1 MSSSSND
8 QGRAYEFAWINALC
22 ERLSQIRNVT
32 IVNNSSYHANERSWN
47 LMNEEMQ
54 QLFIRSAYAA
64 VDTILELE
72 PIMVEINDDEVLLE
86 FQRDGAGIEGDVRD
100 IVIKR
105 NDIDWEVGLSIKHNH
120 EAVKHSRLS
129 HRLDFGMEWFGMPCS
144 QQYWNDIEPIFQ
156 MLSQEKNNGTAWS
169 ELPNKEND
177 VYIPL
182 LEAFINEVLRSY
194 HLNPSLPQRMVEY
207 LIGVCD
213 YYKVVSVDSRR
224 MTLVHSFNLHGTL
237 NHPSTQKVSAFEVPI
252 VDLPTE
258 LISIRF
264 KPNSTNTVE
273 MYLNNGWELSF
284 RIHNAST
291 LVEPSLKFDIQFI
304 GMPLS
309 ILNIECRWY

>member
-32 IVNNSSYHANERSWN
+32 IVDNSSYHANERSWN

-105 NDIDWEVGLSIKHNH
+105 NNIDWEVGLSVKHNH

-144 QQYWNDIEPIFQ
+144 QQYWDDIEPIFQ
-156 MLSQEKNNGTAWS
+156 MLSQEKINGTAWS

-182 LEAFINEVLRSY
+182 LDAFINEVLRSY
-194 HLNPSLPQRMVEY
+194 TLNPNLPQRMVEY

-224 MTLVHSFNLHGTL
+224 MTLIHSFNLHGTL
-237 NHPSTQKVSAFEVPI
+237 NQPSTQKVSAFEVPV